1 MRQEFDAVQLKARK
15 KRTILSALIIFILIP
30 LTIFVG
36 IVFLDDQRYLLVSL
50 FIVLY
55 TMIPFFLVYEK
66 RKPKARE
73 IVTIAIMSALV
84 VFFNMITYMMTPF
97 QPGTALVII
106 TGIAFGPEAGFLTGA
121 LARLILNV
129 FMQQGPW
136 TPWQMFCWGLLGFLA
151 GLIFNKVDLNKL
163 KSRNFQ
169 IVQGPVLS
177 MGVSLLVALAGHQL
191 EGGFP
196 EGGLRLWLLIGALVC
211 LLLLLGYTA
220 FMAIR
225 QREWQGLAGFLLCL
239 AAAAGLAWI
248 AHLTGYTD
256 TFLGWKL
263 YAFGA
268 LGLLIGLLIQRKR
281 LPVDDLTLA
290 LFGFLTVFVIY
301 GGIMNIATM
310 VMASALPAAN
320 ISISAESLAILYISG
335 APYDAVHALGTAL
348 FLFVFGDMM
357 IRKLE
362 RIKIKYGFYR

>member
-1 MRQEFDAVQLKARK
+1 ME
-15 KRTILSALIIFILIP
+15 
-30 LTIFVG
+30 
-36 IVFLDDQRYLLVSL
+36 
-50 FIVLY
+50 
-55 TMIPFFLVYEK
+55 
-66 RKPKARE
+66 
-73 IVTIAIMSALV
+73 
-84 VFFNMITYMMTPF
+84 
-97 QPGTALVII
+97 
-106 TGIAFGPEAGFLTGA
+106 
-121 LARLILNV
+121 
-129 FMQQGPW
+129 
-136 TPWQMFCWGLLGFLA
+136 
-151 GLIFNKVDLNKL
+151 LNKI

-169 IVQGPVLS
+169 IVQGPVLC

-191 EGGFP
+191 ESGFP
-196 EGGLRLWLLIGALVC
+196 EGGARLWLLVGALVS
-211 LLLLLGYTA
+211 LGLLLGYTIY
-220 FMAIR
+220 MAAR
-225 QREWQGLAGFLLCL
+225 QREWQGAAGFLICL

-281 LPVDDLTLA
+281 LPIDDFTLA

-310 VMASALPAAN
+310 VMASALPASG